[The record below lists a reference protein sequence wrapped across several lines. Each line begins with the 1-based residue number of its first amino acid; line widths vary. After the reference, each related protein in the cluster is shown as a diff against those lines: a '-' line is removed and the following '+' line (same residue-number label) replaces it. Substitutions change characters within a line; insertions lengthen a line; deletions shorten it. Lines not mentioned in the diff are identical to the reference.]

1 MLVALEGFE
10 PSQAEPES
18 DVLPLHHKAISI
30 CRKANLNLF
39 LSFSATFVA
48 WGCSRFAIAK
58 LGRFYQF
65 SKYFRIF
72 FHFFLTGPC
81 ATFANGLY
89 ISKMKQYTHTKK
101 CASASQHHISNLRND
116 KNHISMVTS
125 IPVSKIKRIKVY
137 QSACASATTGAT
149 QDYPLYTPHICP
161 GFPH

>member
-1 MLVALEGFE
+1 MVQARVNEVLLKNAKSTTALEWWWMTMNFERDFRFMLCNCCAKMAKENRNRLLFNQLRFWSVALEGFE

-72 FHFFLTGPC
+72 FHFFFNRTIHYLRQQLT
-81 ATFANGLY
+81 Y
-89 ISKMKQYTHTKK
+89 Q
-101 CASASQHHISNLRND
+101 RNEAI
-116 KNHISMVTS
+116 H
-125 IPVSKIKRIKVY
+125 
-137 QSACASATTGAT
+137 
-149 QDYPLYTPHICP
+149 LH
-161 GFPH
+161 